1 MMLAGHITAVVKG
14 GFLTITGDAGANDFT
29 VAPGTAANTIKI
41 TGNEQTTINKG
52 KTELTLQR
60 VTNSVRINSG
70 GGNDVVRVEGAT
82 LPRGLSI
89 ETGDGNDRVFLNN
102 TTVTERLFIS
112 TGAGNDTLNTSTG
125 RVGLTTE
132 IHMGAGNDIVELSG
146 TTFTK
151 RFSAKLGAGN
161 DSFLPGNAT
170 FQRENRFVDGQGG
183 RDGILSGDDLD
194 DLTFNFVNTNS
205 TRGWV
210 GAISDYNRRDED
222 NLERHAESAAL
233 PSSLGATGNGLFLS
247 SRNVSDD
254 VFNFVKRKVDKLNP
268 NTEYVARFSVTFA
281 SDTPTGMI
289 DLGGRPADDVFLKV
303 GGSTAEP
310 VPVGKK
316 GGNVRVNLDKG
327 SDNDKSG
334 RDMTVLST
342 VGNGALVSNQSPG
355 KTFRSVTRTAYHSN
369 AIRTDAQGNL
379 WLVLGTDSDFNGTTG
394 IYIQSINVTL
404 VPLG

>member
-1 MMLAGHITAVVKG
+1 
-14 GFLTITGDAGANDFT
+14 
-29 VAPGTAANTIKI
+29 
-41 TGNEQTTINKG
+41 
-52 KTELTLQR
+52 
-60 VTNSVRINSG
+60 
-70 GGNDVVRVEGAT
+70 
-82 LPRGLSI
+82 
-89 ETGDGNDRVFLNN
+89 
-102 TTVTERLFIS
+102 
-112 TGAGNDTLNTSTG
+112 
-125 RVGLTTE
+125 
-132 IHMGAGNDIVELSG
+132 MGAGNDIVELSG

-194 DLTFNFVNTNS
+194 DLIFNFVNTKT

-210 GAISDYNRRDED
+210 GAIADYDLKDED
-222 NLERHAESAAL
+222 NLERHAESATL

-254 VFNFVKRKVDKLNP
+254 VFNFVKRKVDKLKP
-268 NTEYVARFSVTFA
+268 NTEYIARFSVTFA
-281 SDTPTGMI
+281 SDAPTGSI

-310 VPVGKK
+310 VAAAKK
-316 GGNVRVNLDKG
+316 GGRVRVNLDKG

-342 VGNGALVSNQSPG
+342 VGNGPLVAGTGG
-355 KTFRSVTRTAYHSN
+355 KTFKSVTRTDYHAN
-369 AIRTDAQGNL
+369 PIRTDAQGNL
-379 WLVLGTDSDFNGTTG
+379 WLVVGTDSDFNGVTG